1 MPISIFLTATI
12 DFFVVLLLFMKDI
25 FCVRN
30 DECFQMHMD
39 LLIADN
45 AKQCLHVKAPES
57 EDVIL
62 FIRPIFVLK

>member
-1 MPISIFLTATI
+1 
-12 DFFVVLLLFMKDI
+12 MKEI